1 MLEPQS
7 TVFLVLLVVV
17 FAALM
22 WWLIV
27 SRRMVL
33 RIIAACLAFIP
44 AMAFGVAGVNKY
56 YDYYQTW
63 GAAIADVTASLV
75 HAAGLDHRARRELDA
90 GRRWS
95 ASTGPARPCWSCPT
109 PTASPG
115 RCTCSFRRSISG
127 PRSDIGFPR

>member
-17 FAALM
+17 FGVLM

-44 AMAFGVAGVNKY
+44 AMAFGVAAVNKY
-56 YDYYQTW
+56 CAYYQTW
-63 GAAIADVTASLV
+63 GAAIADVTNQGV
-75 HAAGLDHRARRELDA
+75 
-90 GRRWS
+90 
-95 ASTGPARPCWSCPT
+95 
-109 PTASPG
+109 SPG
-115 RCTCSFRRSISG
+115 RRATYCR
-127 PRSDIGFPR
+127 